1 MKQGGLILEACR
13 GRSKKINGSQTRNP
27 AAPKH
32 TTKHKPPIPQQPGD
46 RDYLMTA
53 CDETHSTR

>member
-32 TTKHKPPIPQQPGD
+32 TTKNTPPNPQQPGD
-46 RDYLMTA
+46 RDYLMTS
-53 CDETHSTR
+53 CDETRPTL